1 MENFLP
7 NTDFNLGDLWR
18 IVLNEWADRNKT
30 PYNPEAIEERFR
42 LMEMNIRNLMQENDS
57 LRMHVTTLREE
68 SLLQQRRMEDAERR
82 CSEVEGQVADL
93 TNELRNHLNFQQ
105 LDNAET
111 LISNIPR
118 GDITNTDMDTS
129 QEDDYEE
136 MVLVR
141 STGAAAEHQGDCM
154 GVFLLAGEHNN
165 RPYYRQKHTLN
176 TQGARFL
183 YSHENGN
190 WYVGKTLGASS
201 GRGLKNTT
209 QTASVPTSGWQYGDA
224 DSNTWL
230 HDPALTV
237 TPLSALSSA
246 TCSSITISAKGE
258 AARKVADYL
267 GTFTPTGNYSCG
279 RQVFSSDRGRYL
291 MVPAGWSSWYVQDS
305 V

>member
-93 TNELRNHLNFQQ
+93 TNELRNHLNSQQ
-105 LDNAET
+105 LDNAEA
-111 LISNIPR
+111 LISNLQR

-136 MVLVR
+136 MVLVT
-141 STGAAAEHQGDCM
+141 STGAAAEYVGDCM

-165 RPYYRQKHTLN
+165 RPYYRQKHTVDTEEAKAKGPLD
-176 TQGARFL
+176 TFFSSIGQKIKSQGAMF
-183 YSHENGN
+183 
-190 WYVGKTLGASS
+190 
-201 GRGLKNTT
+201 
-209 QTASVPTSGWQYGDA
+209 
-224 DSNTWL
+224 
-230 HDPALTV
+230 
-237 TPLSALSSA
+237 
-246 TCSSITISAKGE
+246 
-258 AARKVADYL
+258 
-267 GTFTPTGNYSCG
+267 
-279 RQVFSSDRGRYL
+279 
-291 MVPAGWSSWYVQDS
+291 
-305 V
+305 